1 MLQCTSEIEK
11 AQPSLWP
18 TLNKKKT
25 TTTTIADTDP
35 ISGATRAT
43 KDKVKLSKM
52 DKHFP
57 NLLDTI
63 DIETEDGS
71 NDSYD
76 GAALAEE
83 VAACSASNWK
93 LDKGVKYAAAAG
105 PKGNNSASSKR
116 TPKKQQLLLFST
128 DMNFNRN

>member
-25 TTTTIADTDP
+25 TTTTIADT
-35 ISGATRAT
+35 GATRAT

-76 GAALAEE
+76 GAVLAEE

-93 LDKGVKYAAAAG
+93 LDKGVKYAAAAAG
-105 PKGNNSASSKR
+105 PKGNNNSSSKR

>member
-11 AQPSLWP
+11 AQPGLWP
-18 TLNKKKT
+18 TLNNKKAGAT
-25 TTTTIADTDP
+25 TVLTIADTVP
-35 ISGATRAT
+35 YSGTRAT
-43 KDKVKLSKM
+43 KDKAKLSKM

-63 DIETEDGS
+63 EIEAEDE
-71 NDSYD
+71 
-76 GAALAEE
+76 AASSVSQCRL
-83 VAACSASNWK
+83 NQ
-93 LDKGVKYAAAAG
+93 GVLPSKSAAG
-105 PKGNNSASSKR
+105 PKGNNIAASSKR

>member
-25 TTTTIADTDP
+25 TTTTIADT
-35 ISGATRAT
+35 GATRAT

-76 GAALAEE
+76 GAVLAEE
-83 VAACSASNWK
+83 VAACSTSNWK
-93 LDKGVKYAAAAG
+93 LDKGVKYAAAG
-105 PKGNNSASSKR
+105 PKGNNSTSSKR

>member
-25 TTTTIADTDP
+25 TTTTIADT
-35 ISGATRAT
+35 GATRAT

-76 GAALAEE
+76 GAVLAEE

-93 LDKGVKYAAAAG
+93 LDKGVKYAAG
-105 PKGNNSASSKR
+105 PKANNSASSKR